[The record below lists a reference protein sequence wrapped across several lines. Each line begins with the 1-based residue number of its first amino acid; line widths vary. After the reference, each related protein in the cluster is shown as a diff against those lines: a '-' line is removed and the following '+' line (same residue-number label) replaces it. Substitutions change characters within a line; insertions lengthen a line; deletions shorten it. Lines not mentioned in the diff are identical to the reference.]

1 MKLRRYGWYIAVGV
15 VCGVMVSYSR
25 INPYTGQIALHDLVL
40 QLSGSRGDF
49 VMGLYYGAM
58 VDFGFLMIPFF
69 LYQFYGGIQLYRQF
83 CVASVYIFS
92 RTTNRVKWYFTEVWG
107 LCKGL
112 LVLQVFLQG
121 STLLV
126 AALRWDVVW
135 TAEGWLLLGVHVSLF
150 TLWTLMMALGV
161 NLFALI
167 WGSST
172 GFLVVFAL
180 QAGMLAVLCSGEAL
194 TDSYDALNRLVWLTP
209 ISRLVLGWQ
218 NGGAFSELAQ
228 VLPGEYGR
236 VLNLSGSLLLLGL
249 ITAAVVALGLVVIQK
264 KDILVSNL
272 ETGGV

>member
-1 MKLRRYGWYIAVGV
+1 MRLRRYGWCVAIGV
-15 VCGVMVSYSR
+15 VCGALLSFSS
-25 INPYTGQIALHDLVL
+25 INPYDRQTTLQDLVL

-49 VMGLYYGAM
+49 VMELYYGAV
-58 VDFGFLMIPFF
+58 VDFGFLMLPFF

-92 RTTNRVKWYFTEVWG
+92 RTTDRVKWYFGELWG
-107 LCKGL
+107 MCKGL

-121 STLLV
+121 TTLLV

-135 TAEGWLLLGVHVSLF
+135 TREGWILLGVHVLLF
-150 TLWTLMMALGV
+150 TLWTFAMALGV
-161 NLFALI
+161 NLLALL

-172 GFLVVFAL
+172 GFLAVFAI
-180 QAGMLAVLCSGEAL
+180 QAGMLAALCLGQGLEPPSPFL
-194 TDSYDALNRLVWLTP
+194 DRLMLLDP

-218 NGGAFSELAQ
+218 SGGAFELESA
-228 VLPGEYGR
+228 LPAEYGH
-236 VLNLSGSLLLLGL
+236 VLTLSGSLMLLGAM
-249 ITAAVVALGLVVIQK
+249 TVAVVALGLVVIQK